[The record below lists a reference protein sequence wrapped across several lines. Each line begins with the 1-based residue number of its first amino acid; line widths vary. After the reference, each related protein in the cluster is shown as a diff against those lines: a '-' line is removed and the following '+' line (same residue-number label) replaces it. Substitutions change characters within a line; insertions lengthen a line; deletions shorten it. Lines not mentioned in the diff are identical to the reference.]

1 MNDGSLLII
10 SCDGGRSWAIGSG
23 AGTGDNIINC

>member
-1 MNDGSLLII
+1 LTI
-10 SCDGGRSWAIGSG
+10 SCDGESSWAIGSG